1 MSSPENVRLL
11 LTVDIFNYLYILEGI
26 SRPGDN
32 NGVLEERDPDYDA
45 MLRKMVGRITTKPGG
60 KPEMGEVRL

>member
-1 MSSPENVRLL
+1 MSSPGNVCLL

-26 SRPGDN
+26 SRPGDDV
-32 NGVLEERDPDYDA
+32 VLEERDPDYDA